1 MNTTMNDQLSMISSQ
16 RAQELAF
23 RVIHTLQDQPSGHQ
37 VAAIAMTFLLLCQR
51 YEAKPRDV
59 LNKTSRILYDA
70 FSEGRGE
77 HARAIANYMK
87 EELR

>member
-1 MNTTMNDQLSMISSQ
+1 MIDQLNMMTSQ
-16 RAQELAF
+16 RCQELSF
-23 RVIHTLQDQPSGHQ
+23 RVINTLQDAPKGHQ
-37 VAAIAMTFLLLCQR
+37 IGALAMAFLLMCQSLDV
-51 YEAKPRDV
+51 KPRDV
-59 LNKTSRILYDA
+59 LNKSSRILYDA